1 MAIDYDEIAASAL
14 EAIAEAGQE
23 VVVHKKLPPDP
34 SAPFVPGQPVKP
46 PVADYPGTGAL
57 FGYKQRDI
65 DGTKIMAGDQKLILA
80 PQIETVPDTTCT
92 VTAMHLGKLTTFSV
106 KGVNA
111 VGPAGRAVLY
121 TLQLR
126 GA

>member
-23 VVVHKKLPPDP
+23 VVVHRKGAPG
-34 SAPFVPGQPVKP
+34 PFVPGQPVKP
-46 PVADYPGTGAL
+46 AVVDYPGAGAL
-57 FGYKQRDI
+57 VGYKQRDI
-65 DGTKIMAGDQKLILA
+65 DGTKIMAGDQKLLLA

-106 KGVNA
+106 KDVGA

-121 TLQLR
+121 KLQLR
-126 GA
+126 GV

>member
-1 MAIDYDEIAASAL
+1 MAIDYDEIAASGL

-23 VVVHKKLPPDP
+23 VVVHRKGA
-34 SAPFVPGQPVKP
+34 SGPFVPGQPVTP
-46 PVADYPGTGAL
+46 AVMDYPGTGAL

-65 DGTKIMAGDQKLILA
+65 DGTKIMAGDQRLLLA

-106 KGVNA
+106 KDVGA
-111 VGPAGRAVLY
+111 VGPAGRPVLY
-121 TLQLR
+121 KLQLR

>member
-1 MAIDYDEIAASAL
+1 MAIDYDEIAASGL

-23 VVVHKKLPPDP
+23 VVVHRKGA
-34 SAPFVPGQPVKP
+34 SGPFVPGQPVTP
-46 PVADYPGTGAL
+46 AVVDYPGTGAL
-57 FGYKQRDI
+57 VGYKQRDI
-65 DGTKIMAGDQKLILA
+65 DGTKIMAGDQKPILA
-80 PQIETVPDTTCT
+80 PQIETVPDITCT

-106 KGVNA
+106 KDVGA
-111 VGPAGRAVLY
+111 VEPAGRAVLY

>member
-23 VVVHKKLPPDP
+23 VIVHRKGDP
-34 SAPFVPGQPVKP
+34 GPFVPGQPVTP
-46 PVADYPGTGAL
+46 AMVNYSGAGAL
-57 FGYKQRDI
+57 VGYKQRDI
-65 DGTKIMAGDQKLILA
+65 DGTKIMAGDQKLLLA